1 MEKENKWNIIKEK
14 RLPLIIISFAVIIIL
29 ISIIM
34 MIMSK
39 KDTQAE
45 NKKETGNSI
54 KAYEV
59 IREGSVLDNI
69 ASKYVAS
76 SEGINFAEAPGD
88 ENGKGIYIRSGTE
101 NNQYPIYY
109 YRGEVTNNNV
119 IFADF
124 CWKIV
129 RTTETGGIKLIY
141 NGIPSDGKC
150 NNTNEASQIGK
161 SKFND
166 KDDDNAYVGYM
177 YGTPNSNTYEETH
190 DNINNSTIK
199 MYIDEWYKKNI
210 EDKGY
215 SKKIEDTIWCN
226 DRSLSSENI
235 GIGTGSLKTTYA
247 SNQRLNSYKIIPVL
261 SCKNNNDNFT
271 VNKSNG
277 NGALTYPVALLTA
290 DETTLAGIGFK
301 GYSDISYLYT
311 GIPFMLMTP
320 SMFLA
325 NYARTYQTHSS
336 LWVAPIASTA
346 GVRPAISLKND
357 TEFING
363 GDGTTNNPYV
373 VK

>member
-1 MEKENKWNIIKEK
+1 
-14 RLPLIIISFAVIIIL
+14 
-29 ISIIM
+29 M

-39 KDTQAE
+39 KDTQSE

-69 ASKYVAS
+69 ASTYVAS

-88 ENGKGIYIRSGTE
+88 GNGKGIYIRSGTE

-190 DNINNSTIK
+190 DNISADSHCRLAVARGVVIGQGNYVESQQLCHVDNVVGRHIHIAAGRQTGMQVQIVV
-199 MYIDEWYKKNI
+199 I
-210 EDKGY
+210 
-215 SKKIEDTIWCN
+215 
-226 DRSLSSENI
+226 LHASS
-235 GIGTGSLKTTYA
+235 
-247 SNQRLNSYKIIPVL
+247 P
-261 SCKNNNDNFT
+261 
-271 VNKSNG
+271 
-277 NGALTYPVALLTA
+277 
-290 DETTLAGIGFK
+290 
-301 GYSDISYLYT
+301 
-311 GIPFMLMTP
+311 
-320 SMFLA
+320 
-325 NYARTYQTHSS
+325 
-336 LWVAPIASTA
+336 
-346 GVRPAISLKND
+346 
-357 TEFING
+357 
-363 GDGTTNNPYV
+363 
-373 VK
+373 